1 MRGYRPTGQNMRR
14 YGTTVE
20 VREEMRLYSLCTV
33 DGEGGTQ
40 WVSKWSIGPLCHTM
54 RRYRP
59 TVQVRE
65 EVRLDSLCTVDGEGG
80 VHRVGK

>member
-1 MRGYRPTGQNMRR
+1 MRR
-14 YGTTVE
+14 YGPTGE

-33 DGEGGTQ
+33 DGEGGTH
-40 WVSKWSIGPLCHTM
+40 WVSKWGIGPLCHRM

-80 VHRVGK
+80 AHRVGK